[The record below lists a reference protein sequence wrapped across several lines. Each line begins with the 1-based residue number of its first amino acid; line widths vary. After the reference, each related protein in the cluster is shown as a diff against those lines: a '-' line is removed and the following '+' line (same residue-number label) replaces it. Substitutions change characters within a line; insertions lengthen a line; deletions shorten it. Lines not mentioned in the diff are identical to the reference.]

1 MNTDGRKQH
10 YLAVKGFSALPRGW
24 NFYCSNCFHSYSTK
38 NKLKKHERVC
48 NDHGCCHVEMPNKD
62 NKILKYNQRENLLK
76 APFSDLC

>member
-1 MNTDGRKQH
+1 M
-10 YLAVKGFSALPRGW
+10 KGFSALPRGW

-48 NDHGCCHVEMPNKD
+48 NDHDCCHVEMPNKD